1 MRNTNRKSGGI
12 GRIWERILILLLAV
26 VLGFQCS
33 TFGHYYRVAHP
44 KPEETIGTIPT
55 TKPVEPETTA
65 PVTETTAPATKSEA
79 ELREERAEELLGEMT
94 LDEKIWQM
102 FIVTHEQLEGVPADD
117 YQTSSGENTKLSI
130 QEKRPVGGVVY
141 FRENLKNED
150 QIKNKLIGRLQSYS
164 KLGLFICLDEEG
176 GQVVRLGGRD
186 LGVKDFGPMFEIGKT
201 ENNVEKA
208 YEVGKTLGEQ
218 LGELGFN
225 MDLAP
230 VADVRTNPNN
240 KVIGNR
246 AFSDDPVLAGEMVAE
261 CVRGFKD
268 ADTLCT
274 LKHFPGH
281 GDTREDSHN
290 GSASSS
296 KTLEELEEC
305 ELIPFQRGIE
315 AGAPF
320 VMMGHI
326 TLPEVTEEDVPATLS
341 EEIVTELLRIE
352 MGFEGLIIT
361 DAMDMRAIT
370 EHYDPDVAA
379 VMAVQ
384 AGVDMILMPKELQ
397 KAFEGIKN
405 AVADDTITEERIDDS
420 VLRILMTKLEY
431 GIID

>member
-26 VLGFQCS
+26 VLGLQCS

-79 ELREERAEELLGEMT
+79 ELREERAKELLGEMT

-141 FRENLKNED
+141 FRENLKSED
-150 QIKNKLIGRLQSYS
+150 QIRDKLIGRLQSYS
-164 KLGLFICLDEEG
+164 KLGLFVCLDEEG

-186 LGVKDFGPMFEIGKT
+186 LGVKDFGPMFAIGET
-201 ENNVEKA
+201 EDAKNA
-208 YEVGKTLGEQ
+208 YEVGKTLGEE

-230 VADVRTNPNN
+230 VADVWTNPDNE
-240 KVIGNR
+240 VIGNR
-246 AFSDDPVLAGEMVAE
+246 AFSDDPELAGEMVAE

-281 GDTREDSHN
+281 GDTSEDSHN

-296 KTLEELEEC
+296 KTLEELEKC

-326 TLPEVTEEDVPATLS
+326 TLPEVTEEAVPATLS
-341 EEIVTELLRIE
+341 AEIVTDLLRIK
-352 MGFEGLIIT
+352 MDFEGLIIT
-361 DAMDMRAIT
+361 DAMNMGAIT
-370 EHYDPDVAA
+370 AHYDADEAA

-384 AGVDMILMPKELQ
+384 AGVDMILMPNELQ

-405 AVADDTITEERIDDS
+405 AVENGTITEERIDDS